1 MTTEGK
7 AAVILPSPGLQL
19 IPVCRYHR
27 SCWSTCRMG
36 RAALFKESSASY
48 NYHATT
54 GNTSA
59 GTKEQLM
66 AEQPRFRVRFWGVR
80 GSYPVPGTQTL
91 RYGGNTACVEVD
103 VSGRTLVLDAG
114 SGIIA
119 LGDSLLR
126 RSNGHALH
134 LALLITHAHGD
145 HLQGLPFFAPLYEPT
160 VSIDFFGPRLAGRD
174 LEGLVIP
181 VMSPPY
187 FPVDIRQLPSQ
198 RAFHTLEDNMWI
210 VWKPGCNQPLLLQES
225 QAAREPPLPEEVRIH
240 ARFTTLHPQN
250 GSLLYAIEHA
260 GRRLIY
266 ATDLE
271 WGEEYQSEMLA
282 FLEQADLLIH
292 DAQYT
297 PEDYRHSRRGFGH
310 STYEMAATVA
320 QLARV
325 RELILFH
332 HEPTY
337 DDQKLER
344 IEFAT
349 RQQFSRA
356 RLAREAMEID
366 LLVSS

>member
-1 MTTEGK
+1 LLVK
-7 AAVILPSPGLQL
+7 LP
-19 IPVCRYHR
+19 CRPR
-27 SCWSTCRMG
+27 

-66 AEQPRFRVRFWGVR
+66 AEKPRFRVRFWGVR

-103 VSGRTLVLDAG
+103 ASGRTLVLDAG

-126 RSNGHALH
+126 RSNGNALH
-134 LALLITHAHGD
+134 IALLITHAHGD
-145 HLQGLPFFAPLYEPT
+145 HLLGLPFFAPLYEPT

-174 LEGLVIP
+174 VEGLVVP

-198 RAFHTLEDNMWI
+198 RAFYTLEDNMWI
-210 VWKPGCNQPLLLQES
+210 IWKPGCKQPLLLQEN
-225 QAAREPPLPEEVRIH
+225 QAAWEPPPLPTEVRVH

-282 FLEQADLLIH
+282 FLERADLLIH

-297 PEDYRHSRRGFGH
+297 PEDYQHSRRGFGH

-325 RELILFH
+325 RELVLFH

-344 IEFAT
+344 IESAT
-349 RQQFSRA
+349 RRQFSRS

-366 LLVSS
+366 LLVSP